1 MVRAYLPQ
9 GLDAD
14 LRTFWFGFGISTA
27 CHVILF
33 AAFIF
38 SPNLRPERTF
48 SPAVINVSMVSLAD
62 LGIAPSS
69 TGTALSQPSKAV
81 SGASKKWKTKKS
93 LKKQTYKRSKIVK
106 KAVSRIEKKVEEKP
120 PERLIEAIDR
130 VGEEVAKTRPVDQEV
145 TKTQPVDRPVDTV
158 VKEAP
163 RQGVGVP
170 GIPSGVGTG
179 GNKALELI
187 DIYRNLV
194 AIDIQRNWAF
204 PMHLAGGRTDL
215 RACLSF
221 KIMRNGEIRDI
232 RMDKRSGNRYLD
244 EAGRKAIIKSSP
256 VSPLPPGIY
265 KSYDEWGVCFKP
277 EGLR

>member
-1 MVRAYLPQ
+1 MVRADLKQ
-9 GLDAD
+9 GPDTEP
-14 LRTFWFGFGISTA
+14 RTFWFGYGISTA
-27 CHVILF
+27 CHLILF
-33 AAFIF
+33 AVLIFI
-38 SPNLRPERTF
+38 PNLKPERTF

-69 TGTALSQPSKAV
+69 TGPALSQPSKAV
-81 SGASKKWKTKKS
+81 FGASKKWHIKNS
-93 LKKQTYKRSKIVK
+93 LKKQTYKPPKIVK
-106 KAVSRIEKKVEEKP
+106 GAADRIEKKVEEQT

-130 VGEEVAKTRPVDQEV
+130 VQDEVAKTRPI
-145 TKTQPVDRPVDTV
+145 DRPADTV
-158 VKEAP
+158 VKETP

-170 GIPSGVGTG
+170 GIPSGPGAG

-194 AIDIQRNWAF
+194 AIDIQKNWVF

-244 EAGRKAIIKSSP
+244 EAGRKAIIKSNP
-256 VSPLPPGIY
+256 VSPLPPGIN

>member
-1 MVRAYLPQ
+1 MVRAYLHQ

-14 LRTFWFGFGISTA
+14 LRKFWFGFGISTA
-27 CHVILF
+27 CHLILF
-33 AAFIF
+33 AALIF

-48 SPAVINVSMVSLAD
+48 SPKVINVSMVSLAD
-62 LGIAPSS
+62 LGVAPSS
-69 TGTALSQPSKAV
+69 AGPVLSQPSKAV
-81 SGASKKWKTKKS
+81 SGTSKSWKTKKS

-106 KAVSRIEKKVEEKP
+106 KAVSLKENKVKEKP

-130 VGEEVAKTRPVDQEV
+130 VGEEVAKTQSIDPEVTQARPVGPSAD
-145 TKTQPVDRPVDTV
+145 PV
-158 VKEAP
+158 VKVTP
-163 RQGVGVP
+163 RQGVGVTGAPADSGP
-170 GIPSGVGTG
+170 GGSR
-179 GNKALELI
+179 ALELI

-194 AIDIQRNWAF
+194 AIDIQKNWVF

-256 VSPLPPGIY
+256 VSPLPPGIH

>member
-27 CHVILF
+27 CHLILF
-33 AAFIF
+33 AAIIF

-48 SPAVINVSMVSLAD
+48 SPKVINVSMVTLAD

-69 TGTALSQPSKAV
+69 TGPALSQPSKAA
-81 SGASKKWKTKKS
+81 SGASIKWKAKKS

-106 KAVSRIEKKVEEKP
+106 KAVSRTEKKVEEKP

-130 VGEEVAKTRPVDQEV
+130 VGEEVAKTRPVDQTVE
-145 TKTQPVDRPVDTV
+145 TV
-158 VKEAP
+158 VKAAP
-163 RQGVGVP
+163 RKGAGVP
-170 GIPSGVGTG
+170 GISSRVGTG
-179 GNKALELI
+179 GSRALELI

-194 AIDIQRNWAF
+194 AIDIQKNWAF
-204 PMHLAGGRTDL
+204 PMHLAGGKTGL

-221 KIMRNGEIRDI
+221 KIMRNGEIKDI

-256 VSPLPPGIY
+256 VSPLPPGIN
-265 KSYDEWGVCFKP
+265 KPYDEWGVCFKP

>member
-9 GLDAD
+9 GMDTD
-14 LRTFWFGFGISTA
+14 LRTFWFGFSISTA
-27 CHVILF
+27 CHLILF

-38 SPNLRPERTF
+38 SPKLRPERTF

-69 TGTALSQPSKAV
+69 TGPALSQPSKAV

-93 LKKQTYKRSKIVK
+93 LKKESYKRSKIVK

-130 VGEEVAKTRPVDQEV
+130 VGEEVERTR
-145 TKTQPVDRPVDTV
+145 PVDRPVDTV

-163 RQGVGVP
+163 RQGGGVP
-170 GIPSGVGTG
+170 GIPSRPGTG

-194 AIDIQRNWAF
+194 AIDIQKNWAF

-256 VSPLPPGIY
+256 VSPLPPGIN
-265 KSYDEWGVCFKP
+265 KPYDEWGVCFKP
-277 EGLR
+277 EGLK